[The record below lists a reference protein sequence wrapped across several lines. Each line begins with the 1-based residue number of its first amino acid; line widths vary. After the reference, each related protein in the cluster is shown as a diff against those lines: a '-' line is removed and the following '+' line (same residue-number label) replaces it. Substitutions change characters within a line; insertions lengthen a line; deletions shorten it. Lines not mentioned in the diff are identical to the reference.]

1 MKRAEQA
8 TSLFW
13 VALAVA
19 VCFGATGFEIGTL
32 SEPGPGFL
40 PFWTAAL
47 MGVLAIAHLVIVTT
61 ATSPRSR
68 KTLGK
73 SQTRHGRAIIVAVAI
88 LAYAFLLPHL
98 GYLVATF
105 LGMTVLFSI
114 YGGKRWWQILALSI
128 CVVLVT
134 YVVFHILLKVQFPI
148 GILG

>member
-8 TSLFW
+8 ASLFW

-47 MGVLAIAHLVIVTT
+47 MGVLALVHFVIVTT
-61 ATSPRSR
+61 ASPVPR
-68 KTLGK
+68 KGLGEGE
-73 SQTRHGRAIIVAVAI
+73 TRHGRALVVVVAI
-88 LAYAFLLPHL
+88 LAYALLLPRL

-105 LGMTVLFSI
+105 LGMAVLFSV
-114 YGGKRWWQILALSI
+114 YGGKRRWQSLALSI

-134 YVVFHILLKVQFPI
+134 YVVFHVLLKVQFPV